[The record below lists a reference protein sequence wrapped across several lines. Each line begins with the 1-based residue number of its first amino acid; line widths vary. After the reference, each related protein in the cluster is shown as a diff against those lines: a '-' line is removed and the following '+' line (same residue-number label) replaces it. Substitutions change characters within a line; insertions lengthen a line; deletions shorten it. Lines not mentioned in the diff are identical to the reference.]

1 MPSSESAHRHIVV
14 AKGFVIGVIS
24 LLTACST
31 APTGGRAAQS
41 TPTECVTDAG
51 LSPQDAEAGAT
62 LQSTVKTGPLYAAV
76 AGKADLASCR
86 IGSDSGAATLEYK
99 FSDGGWMRVTRDA
112 RIEYSSQEVRF
123 GSAYA
128 DSPLEVLTR
137 AEQTAFGTDGC
148 GVDWRQSDRAPVA
161 DDATAI
167 ETIYRG
173 SVCNCQ
179 ARVRSDSAG
188 RTLGLMFRSTC

>member
-1 MPSSESAHRHIVV
+1 M
-14 AKGFVIGVIS
+14 VIS
-24 LLTACST
+24 LLAACST
-31 APTGGRAAQS
+31 APGGGRAAQS

-51 LSPQDAEAGAT
+51 LSSQDAEAGAA
-62 LQSTVKTGPLYAAV
+62 LQRTVATGPFYAAV
-76 AGKADLASCR
+76 AGMADLASCR
-86 IGSDSGAATLEYK
+86 IGNDSGAATLEFK

-123 GSAYA
+123 GSAYT
-128 DSPLEVLTR
+128 DNPLDVLTR

-148 GVDWRQSDRAPVA
+148 GVDWRKSQRSPAA
-161 DDATAI
+161 DDATAT

-173 SVCNCQ
+173 DVCNCQ

-188 RTLGLMFRSTC
+188 HTLGLIFRSAC